1 MADAPHVHYSTLPGY
16 IDATQKVPRLT
27 RHTPIAVAFSPP
39 NLLTVYQPVR
49 LPVWTPCTSS
59 SHRCGHCFTLWHGT
73 FVFQSTLVQPSPVLP
88 CPALWCPCPRQSP
101 PPMFPASIG
110 LDTNSLTTARS
121 TTATDCLTVAH
132 PVPSLHACR
141 TRGRPGSVWYLV
153 SSYCSG
159 FCRTQC
165 GPAAALC
172 LLPGRGYMA
181 QVSIISSL
189 VLASSRHCSATP
201 C

>member
-1 MADAPHVHYSTLPGY
+1 M
-16 IDATQKVPRLT
+16 
-27 RHTPIAVAFSPP
+27 
-39 NLLTVYQPVR
+39 YQPVR
-49 LPVWTPCTSS
+49 LPVWAPCTSS
-59 SHRCGHCFTLWHGT
+59 SPRCGHCYTLCHGT

-88 CPALWCPCPRQSP
+88 CPALGCPCPRQSP

-153 SSYCSG
+153 SSYRVWSPAQL
-159 FCRTQC
+159 RTTLVSVEHNVVLLRHC
-165 GPAAALC
+165 ALC
-172 LLPGRGYMA
+172 QGVGTWPKCP
-181 QVSIISSL
+181 
-189 VLASSRHCSATP
+189 SSRL
-201 C
+201 